1 MIPNNYDYLQHS
13 FLSSVSNAITDAP
26 RKLLQEHYRCHPK
39 IIEFCNKKFYD
50 GNLII
55 MTEDKGEKNVLEA
68 YISAKG
74 NHARGHKNIRQ
85 IDIIEEEIVPNL
97 TEEINIRDIGVISPY
112 REQKKE
118 LETRFGTE
126 LKVDTVHKFQG
137 REEQAIILTT
147 VDNEIGE
154 FVDDPKMLNVA
165 VTRAK
170 RFLRVVVS
178 DNENNVGTNID
189 DLIKYIQ
196 YNNFEIIESKTK
208 SIYDMLYKENRKQR
222 MEYLKNKNRISDY
235 DSENLTYNLIEE
247 VIKEN
252 NFDNFDIVVHIPLI
266 DVLANQD
273 LLNEEEKLYTNNDW
287 THIDFVIFNK
297 MYKKMILAVEV
308 DGYYYHKEG
317 TKQQERDKL
326 KDKILEKYDVPFDID
341 GYIISI
347 DTGKIDSDYMNTKF
361 EKYLRELNQENISEE
376 ELEKALNELHRSYS
390 SLSQTE
396 QKYAQIF
403 IHDIQSGGVSIEKG
417 RTFREY
423 ITEYMHNAEIDQI
436 RKVAEIFGLD
446 EEKLRNIIN
455 LKVNENNINAFGR
468 FDELLKSVDM
478 EKAKNYLEKISNR
491 ELSMFDVNIEIGELL
506 RKFILSNEF
515 DIDDYK
521 LNI

>member
-1 MIPNNYDYLQHS
+1 
-13 FLSSVSNAITDAP
+13 
-26 RKLLQEHYRCHPK
+26 
-39 IIEFCNKKFYD
+39 
-50 GNLII
+50 
-55 MTEDKGEKNVLEA
+55 
-68 YISAKG
+68 
-74 NHARGHKNIRQ
+74 
-85 IDIIEEEIVPNL
+85 
-97 TEEINIRDIGVISPY
+97 
-112 REQKKE
+112 
-118 LETRFGTE
+118 
-126 LKVDTVHKFQG
+126 
-137 REEQAIILTT
+137 
-147 VDNEIGE
+147 
-154 FVDDPKMLNVA
+154 MLNVA

-196 YNNFEIIESKTK
+196 YNNFEVIESKTK

-252 NFDNFDIVVHIPLI
+252 NFDNLDIVVHIPLI

-297 MYKKMILAVEV
+297 MDKKMILAVEV

-515 DIDDYK
+515 DIDEYE